1 MLTSG
6 FKKWPA
12 HQKVILPILFVL
24 GFGMLVNET
33 QIREAKPVNL
43 HVANPEIVD
52 GDTFRANGERIRLIG
67 LDAPDSDGNGDLL
80 KTAAQLYLEELVRQN
95 GPMDCSSDF
104 QDERLAAESVCRR
117 DRTSYGRLNL
127 SCRFRSNGAS
137 VAATM
142 VRHGYAVDYRRYS
155 GLAYA
160 GFMKEAAREA
170 RGLWGVDY
178 RAMRQ
183 LAIERGQLPES
194 CKS

>member
-127 SCRFRSNGAS
+127 SCRFRSNGS
-137 VAATM
+137 VAKIGGSQ
-142 VRHGYAVDYRRYS
+142 R
-155 GLAYA
+155 
-160 GFMKEAAREA
+160 
-170 RGLWGVDY
+170 
-178 RAMRQ
+178 
-183 LAIERGQLPES
+183 
-194 CKS
+194 